1 MPPESQLS
9 DGAIILGGIIGGAF
23 LKVFPWMRKRW
34 GKKQVTKAK
43 RGYAGI
49 GQLLDQLTEARR
61 AVGAS
66 RVLFIV
72 SRNSGGLPLPGV
84 PVKVSV
90 HYESAADGV
99 RLIHSEW
106 QDWPADSATIET
118 LTDLAASGG
127 ARVDLVREEMH
138 PGAVRTLYERDGVAA
153 SACYLVGHVPTGNWM
168 AFVAFEFQDSSG
180 LVENGRLALNV
191 VQRDILRAAVGRI
204 RGVLRQYHEVIV

>member
-9 DGAIILGGIIGGAF
+9 DGAIILGGIVGGAF

-49 GQLLDQLTEARR
+49 GQLLEELTEARR

-66 RVLFIV
+66 RALFIV

-118 LTDLAASGG
+118 SFQPDSSET
-127 ARVDLVREEMH
+127 
-138 PGAVRTLYERDGVAA
+138 VADHVA
-153 SACYLVGHVPTGNWM
+153 KPSTVVVPSSSSAPPTGLGNPRTT
-168 AFVAFEFQDSSG
+168 ARPSEA
-180 LVENGRLALNV
+180 
-191 VQRDILRAAVGRI
+191 
-204 RGVLRQYHEVIV
+204 